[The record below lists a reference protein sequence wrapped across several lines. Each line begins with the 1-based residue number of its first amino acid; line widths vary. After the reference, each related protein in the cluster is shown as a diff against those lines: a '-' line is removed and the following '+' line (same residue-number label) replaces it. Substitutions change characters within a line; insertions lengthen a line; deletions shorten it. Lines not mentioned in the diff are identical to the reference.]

1 MEWLMI
7 ITEVVEGGEIT
18 KGRCKNIIEQKG
30 GPGEKL
36 ILRGKVVEAEKTM
49 KREQSERM
57 GRTR

>member
-30 GPGEKL
+30 GPEK
-36 ILRGKVVEAEKTM
+36 
-49 KREQSERM
+49 SSF
-57 GRTR
+57 